1 MTVIVNC
8 SALNDNEFTGTPEEY
23 MEQFAGFVSE
33 SEIKD
38 FTAVQNQEYTE
49 KFTYPAYELEFTT
62 GANEDTCKWKMLYF
76 QTDTNTFAYAYRVSA
91 DFAEEME
98 EEYRDAISSL
108 ELTEIEGVENT
119 ETPLIQVEDYDPSA
133 EGESLEMFI
142 SYFDS
147 WYQYGDLNAM
157 NIRLYGEG
165 TWEIYNSLNSDKTG
179 GYFFDSGTFTT
190 LGTTALKLVNDSGI
204 YVADVTLDGDGDLM
218 LSPVISG
225 YGNIY
230 AGAAFYESRFYRL
243 RSPDS

>member
-1 MTVIVNC
+1 
-8 SALNDNEFTGTPEEY
+8 
-23 MEQFAGFVSE
+23 
-33 SEIKD
+33 
-38 FTAVQNQEYTE
+38 
-49 KFTYPAYELEFTT
+49 
-62 GANEDTCKWKMLYF
+62 
-76 QTDTNTFAYAYRVSA
+76 
-91 DFAEEME
+91 
-98 EEYRDAISSL
+98 
-108 ELTEIEGVENT
+108 
-119 ETPLIQVEDYDPSA
+119 
-133 EGESLEMFI
+133 MFI

-230 AGAAFYESRFYRL
+230 AGAAFYESPIL
-243 RSPDS
+243 SPTKPRQLTMVKDTETTFLMKIM